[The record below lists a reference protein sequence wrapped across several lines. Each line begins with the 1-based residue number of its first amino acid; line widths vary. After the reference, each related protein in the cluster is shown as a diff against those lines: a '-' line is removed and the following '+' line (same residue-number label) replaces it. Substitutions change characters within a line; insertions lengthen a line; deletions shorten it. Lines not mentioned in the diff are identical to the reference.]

1 VEGVLGLDGHYY
13 YVEHPSQRSYRPY
26 RRHYRHARHRR

>member
-1 VEGVLGLDGHYY
+1 VLGLDGRYY

-26 RRHYRHARHRR
+26 RRHYKHTRYRRTG